1 MNYKLMLRL
10 LGRTL
15 QLEALCLLLP
25 LFVAIYYGE
34 SILPFLFTVL
44 PVAAIGFLLARLR
57 SRDAFFFR
65 EGFVVVGLIWL
76 TLSLFGTLPFV
87 FSGELDSFADC
98 LFETVSGFTTT
109 GATILTDIERLPRS
123 LLFWRS
129 FTSWI
134 GGMGVL
140 LFTLAF
146 LPKVGGRTQVL
157 VQAEVPG
164 PMSTKLVPKT
174 VQSSQILYLI
184 YGILTAAEILAL
196 KLAGL
201 PLYDSVV
208 TTFANVCTG
217 GFSVKNASIAAYNL
231 PACEIICI
239 VFMLLGSLNFA
250 VFFLT
255 VTGRIRQ
262 AFRSDELRFFLLSVL
277 FASLLVFCSICHLYD
292 YSHLGRAVLDSVFEV
307 VATIT
312 TTGFSV
318 ADYCAWPIFAQTVL
332 LVLMFFGGCAGS
344 TTGSIKCARILLLFR
359 CACRSILRLS
369 HPRTVKVVK
378 LDGKAVDEETLGTI
392 SAFFICFFLVLA
404 GGCLVISVDGHSLTT
419 TISAM
424 LACLT
429 NVGPAFEA
437 VGPTGSYAGF
447 SALSK
452 LVLSFGML
460 VGRLEIFPI
469 LILFSPATWRRS

>member
-1 MNYKLMLRL
+1 MNYKLMLRM

-15 QLEALCLLLP
+15 ELEALCLLLP
-25 LFVAIYYGE
+25 LFVALFYGE
-34 SILPFLFTVL
+34 DVRPFLFTVI
-44 PVAAIGFLLARLR
+44 PVAAIGFALTRLK
-57 SRDAFFFR
+57 SRDDFFFR

-76 TLSLFGTLPFV
+76 ALSLFGTLPFV
-87 FSGELDSFADC
+87 FSGELASFADC

-109 GATILTDIERLPRS
+109 GATILTDIESLPRS

-164 PMSTKLVPKT
+164 PMSSKLVPKT

-184 YGILTAAEILAL
+184 YAILTGAEIIAL
-196 KLAGL
+196 KIAGL
-201 PLYDSVV
+201 PFYDSVV

-239 VFMLLGSLNFA
+239 VFMIPGSLNFA
-250 VFFLT
+250 VFFLA

-262 AFRSDELRFFLLSVL
+262 AFKSDELRFFLLAIF
-277 FASLLVFCSICHLYD
+277 FASLLVFCNICHLYD
-292 YSHLGRAVLDSVFEV
+292 GQHLGRAALDAIFEV
-307 VATIT
+307 TATIT

-318 ADYCAWPIFAQTVL
+318 TDYCLWPVFAQTIL
-332 LVLMFFGGCAGS
+332 LLLMFFGGCAGS
-344 TTGSIKCARILLLFR
+344 TTGSIKCARILLLLR
-359 CACRSILRLS
+359 CANRSILRLA
-369 HPRTVKVVK
+369 HPRSVKVVK
-378 LDGKAVDEETLGTI
+378 LDGKAVDEETLNTVY
-392 SAFFICFFLVLA
+392 AFFICFFLVLA
-404 GGCLVISVDGHSLTT
+404 AGCVVVSLSGQSMAASL
-419 TISAM
+419 SAM

-429 NVGPAFEA
+429 NVGPAFDA
-437 VGPTGSYAGF
+437 VGPAGSYAGF
-447 SALSK
+447 SVLSK

-469 LILFSPATWRRS
+469 LILLSPATWGRS